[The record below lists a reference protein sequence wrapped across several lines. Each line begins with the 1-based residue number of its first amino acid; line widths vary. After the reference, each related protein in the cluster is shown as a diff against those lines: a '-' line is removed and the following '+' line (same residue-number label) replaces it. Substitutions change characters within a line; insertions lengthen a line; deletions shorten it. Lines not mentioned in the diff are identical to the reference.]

1 MNSKLSKLLGLG
13 IFTSV
18 ISAGA
23 FAEPPVQAGE
33 TLESLSKA
41 KISTT
46 VNGQQASLE
55 SLVNSGQ
62 IRLVNQPMSAPAQPG
77 QQPQQSVPNQPM
89 PTPGMPVAQPEMPD
103 TNSAPANLESEPSAP
118 ATEQEMTM
126 GEAVEQPAL
135 EEQQA
140 AAPEAAMMTEQT
152 EIAVEAEADPAVDAP
167 LNAAP
172 EMPAETEAT
181 EQ

>member
-77 QQPQQSVPNQPM
+77 QQPQQSMPNQPM

-140 AAPEAAMMTEQT
+140 AAPEAAVMTEQT

>member
-118 ATEQEMTM
+118 ATEREMTM

-140 AAPEAAMMTEQT
+140 AAPEAAVMTEQT
-152 EIAVEAEADPAVDAP
+152 EIAVETEADPAVDAP

>member
-89 PTPGMPVAQPEMPD
+89 PTPGMPVAQPEMPE

-140 AAPEAAMMTEQT
+140 AAPEAAVMTEQT

>member
-89 PTPGMPVAQPEMPD
+89 PTPGMPVAQPEMPE
-103 TNSAPANLESEPSAP
+103 TNPAPANLESEPSAP

-140 AAPEAAMMTEQT
+140 AAPEAAVMTEQT

>member
-41 KISTT
+41 RISTT

-89 PTPGMPVAQPEMPD
+89 PTSGMPVAQPEMPE

-140 AAPEAAMMTEQT
+140 AAPEAAVMTEQT

>member
-46 VNGQQASLE
+46 VNSQQASLE

-140 AAPEAAMMTEQT
+140 AAPEAAVMTEQT

>member
-140 AAPEAAMMTEQT
+140 AAPEAAVMTEQT

>member
-77 QQPQQSVPNQPM
+77 
-89 PTPGMPVAQPEMPD
+89 
-103 TNSAPANLESEPSAP
+103 
-118 ATEQEMTM
+118 
-126 GEAVEQPAL
+126 
-135 EEQQA
+135 
-140 AAPEAAMMTEQT
+140 
-152 EIAVEAEADPAVDAP
+152 
-167 LNAAP
+167 
-172 EMPAETEAT
+172 
-181 EQ
+181 